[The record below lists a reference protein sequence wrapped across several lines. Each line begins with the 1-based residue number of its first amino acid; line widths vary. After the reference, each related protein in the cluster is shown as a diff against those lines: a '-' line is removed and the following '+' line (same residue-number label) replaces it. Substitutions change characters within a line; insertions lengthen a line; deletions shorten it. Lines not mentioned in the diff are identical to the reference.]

1 MIKKRMKNFINTA
14 RKTGP
19 LRTKDSYNIT
29 ASMVDANGELSI
41 WNLMQILNEV
51 KGRRMEQLL
60 LNASFKEKFEQLD
73 VKMYSAAELNEDLFV
88 ESSFAPN
95 GKRTIDLK
103 IYVSRRKKG
112 RTAKRVCKALFTVS
126 IQPN

>member
-1 MIKKRMKNFINTA
+1 MIKNRMKNFINTA

-73 VKMYSAAELNEDLFV
+73 VKMYSAAELNEDLEFLQ
-88 ESSFAPN
+88 S
-95 GKRTIDLK
+95 KRSNHRQHHRALHCPYHQHVIAYRLE
-103 IYVSRRKKG
+103 RR
-112 RTAKRVCKALFTVS
+112 LEF
-126 IQPN
+126 

>member
-1 MIKKRMKNFINTA
+1 
-14 RKTGP
+14 
-19 LRTKDSYNIT
+19 
-29 ASMVDANGELSI
+29 MVDANGELSI

-51 KGRRMEQLL
+51 KSRRMEQLL

-73 VKMYSAAELNEDLFV
+73 VKMYSAAELNEELFV

-103 IYVSRRKKG
+103 IYVSRRMKG